1 MSQLKLRIQ
10 EATKA
15 AMKARDKPRLAALRL
30 INSDIKR
37 VEVDERKALD
47 DREVLVVL
55 TRMLKQRNDSRSQYR
70 DAGRDDLADQE
81 QFEIDVI
88 TGFMPVPLSESE
100 IAARVEAAIAAVGAS
115 GMRDMGKVMAR
126 LRDDVQGRADMGAVS
141 ALVKARL
148 GQAAPR

>member
-30 INSDIKR
+30 INADIKR

-100 IAARVEAAIAAVGAS
+100 IAARIEAAIAAVGAS

-126 LRDDVQGRADMGAVS
+126 LRDDVLGRADMGAVS

>member
-30 INSDIKR
+30 INADIKR